1 MKQKIKIVKLHKELE
16 NGKESHLYAT
26 VSQDVEPIKEG
37 DWCIDF
43 YEFSDKPVL
52 NIAYPKDICPAH
64 VKQHKI
70 IATTEPKLRVKTS
83 RNEKIVNPGVYEK
96 PLPQVSQSFLKEF
109 VANPYGEFNAEYNCL
124 TSTAGG
130 VLDLSK
136 NPCWK
141 QTTPSKCM
149 EWKLKL
155 NQDNTV
161 NITLVKE
168 KMHSDEKVKNL
179 LMTAL
184 FEPSPYNVDEAMNW
198 IKENL

>member
-1 MKQKIKIVKLHKELE
+1 MKQKIKIVKFLKVLE
-16 NGKESHLYAT
+16 NGAESHLYAT

-37 DWCIDF
+37 DWHIVFNVDEKEIDIRNTNKF
-43 YEFSDKPVL
+43 LSTLDK
-52 NIAYPKDICPAH
+52 
-64 VKQHKI
+64 KI
-70 IATTEPKLRVKTS
+70 IATTDPKLRVKTS

-96 PLPQVSQSFLKEF
+96 PLPQVSQSFIEEYID
-109 VANPYGEFNAEYNCL
+109 NPDGEYEVEYL
-124 TSTAGG
+124 RGSDGHYDDKD
-130 VLDLSK
+130 VWH
-136 NPCWK
+136 WK
-141 QTTPSKCM
+141 M
-149 EWKLKL
+149 LGLKL